1 MRKTCL
7 RSGEACGGCCLILCC
22 ARRGSNAAMSKRSDF
37 RGPVRC
43 RESLRFTA
51 KWRAT
56 VFLAGLRRTGP
67 VCCSRIMKISA
78 MNSGGTPNRDQSTID
93 TTTMTMTPPNRLLSD
108 WRISVVVLIALWAVI
123 YMAGLSR
130 AALLDDADTVHA
142 EAAREMVQRHDWVT
156 LYANGIRYLEKAP
169 LMYWGV
175 ATSYVLFGVH
185 DWSTRLPQMLGILA
199 CLLAAY
205 ALRRYAY
212 AERGGL

>member
-1 MRKTCL
+1 
-7 RSGEACGGCCLILCC
+7 
-22 ARRGSNAAMSKRSDF
+22 MSKRSDF

-56 VFLAGLRRTGP
+56 VFLAGLRRTEP

-78 MNSGGTPNRDQSTID
+78 MNSGATPNLDQSTIE

-108 WRISVVVLIALWAVI
+108 WRIFVVVLIALWAVI

-142 EAAREMVQRHDWVT
+142 EAARDMVQRDDWVM
-156 LYANGIRYLEKAP
+156 LYANGIRYLVKASLMYRGVVTSYRRLGVRAWSARYP
-169 LMYWGV
+169 LMVGV
-175 ATSYVLFGVH
+175 LALLLATSGV
-185 DWSTRLPQMLGILA
+185 G
-199 CLLAAY
+199 
-205 ALRRYAY
+205 
-212 AERGGL
+212 RGA